1 MRKVLFALFLF
12 SFSCATSQKS
22 SVAPPSFPERN
33 PVGGGVEVPTPLPS
47 SVNSLDE
54 CIRHLLFADKYISVS
69 DYPDAEEEMEEAGK
83 ACSKDNPD
91 YLYMKA
97 VLLDAE
103 EKEREAYDYY
113 WKAAQI
119 YLKKKKMEQVFK
131 CYSSM
136 LSINPD
142 GKEVKELK
150 PYFEDYDY

>member
-1 MRKVLFALFLF
+1 MRKILFAFFIF

-22 SVAPPSFPERN
+22 PVVPPSFPERT
-33 PVGGGVEVPTPLPS
+33 PMGAGAEVPTPLPS
-47 SVNSLDE
+47 SVDSLDE
-54 CIRHLLFADKYISVS
+54 CVRHLLFADRYISVS
-69 DYPDAEEEMEEAGK
+69 DYPSAEDEIKEAEK
-83 ACSKDNPD
+83 TCSENNPD

-97 VLLDAE
+97 VLLEAE
-103 EKEREAYDYY
+103 EKRREAYSYY
-113 WKAAQI
+113 WRAAQR
-119 YLKKKKMEQVFK
+119 YLKEKKMEQVFK

>member
-1 MRKVLFALFLF
+1 MRRVLFAFFLF

-22 SVAPPSFPERN
+22 SVEPPPFPERN
-33 PVGGGVEVPTPLPS
+33 PIGSGVEAPTPLPS

-54 CIRHLLFADKYISVS
+54 CIRHLLFADRYISVS
-69 DYPDAEEEMEEAGK
+69 DYPSAKEEIEEAGK
-83 ACSKDNPD
+83 TCSKENPD

-97 VLLDAE
+97 VLLEAE
-103 EKEREAYDYY
+103 EKRREAYSYY
-113 WKAAQI
+113 WRAAKS
-119 YLKKKKMEQVFK
+119 YLKEKNVEQVFK